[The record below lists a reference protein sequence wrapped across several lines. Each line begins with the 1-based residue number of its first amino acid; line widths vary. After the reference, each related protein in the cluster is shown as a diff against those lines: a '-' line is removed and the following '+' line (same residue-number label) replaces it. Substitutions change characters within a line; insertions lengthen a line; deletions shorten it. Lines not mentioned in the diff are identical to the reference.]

1 MTEYEFEYNG
11 SGFTVEA
18 SPGPFFHSMNLRVH
32 EHHSTNQDAFLTSD
46 FASQSDNPM
55 EAFNRIPTLPYGVDK
70 LGTSLLNH
78 KCLQYIN
85 TISKFSFDAGVTIIG
100 DTSEIVWKTLGAI
113 QRYQQANPAM
123 QQASILFYLK
133 NILRS

>member
-1 MTEYEFEYNG
+1 MNEYEFEYNG

-18 SPGPFFHSMNLRVH
+18 SSTPFFHSLTLRVH
-32 EHHSTNQDAFLTSD
+32 ELHSTNQDPFLAFD
-46 FASQSDNPM
+46 FASQSDNPI
-55 EAFNRIPTLPYGVDK
+55 EGFKCIPTLPYGLDK
-70 LGTSLLNH
+70 VGTSLLNH

-123 QQASILFYLK
+123 QQASI
-133 NILRS
+133 

>member
-1 MTEYEFEYNG
+1 MNEYEFEYNG

-18 SPGPFFHSMNLRVH
+18 SSAPFPHSMTLRVH
-32 EHHSTNQDAFLTSD
+32 ELLSTNQDSFLAFD
-46 FASQSDNPM
+46 FTSQSDNPM
-55 EAFNRIPTLPYGVDK
+55 EGFSSIPTLPYGLDK

-85 TISKFSFDAGVTIIG
+85 TISKFSFDAGVTIVG

-113 QRYQQANPAM
+113 QRYQQANPGM
-123 QQASILFYLK
+123 QQASIHF
-133 NILRS
+133 

>member
-1 MTEYEFEYNG
+1 MNEYEFEYNG
-11 SGFTVEA
+11 SGFTVEV
-18 SPGPFFHSMNLRVH
+18 SSTPFFHSMALRVY
-32 EHHSTNQDAFLTSD
+32 ELHSTNQDTFLAFD
-46 FASQSDNPM
+46 FTSQSDNPM
-55 EAFNRIPTLPYGVDK
+55 EGFNSFPSLPYGLDK

-85 TISKFSFDAGVTIIG
+85 AISKFSFDAGVTIIG

-123 QQASILFYLK
+123 QQASI
-133 NILRS
+133 